1 MLTVQNVGLILGDR
15 TILDDISFQVS
26 PREKVGLVGVNGAGK
41 SSLLKIIA
49 GQLLPDHGSVSA
61 TFSVGYLP
69 QEPRAAYRPDQTALE
84 CLLQERGLLALA
96 REIETTA
103 RSLGAARPR
112 SPEQTKLLAH
122 CGQLQHAWEHQGGY
136 EAEPVARRLLDG
148 LGLGRVAFDQP
159 FATLSGGQ
167 KSRLAL
173 AALLFSRP
181 DLLLLDE
188 PTNH

>member
-41 SSLLKIIA
+41 SSLLKIVA
-49 GQLLPDHGSVSA
+49 GQLLPDHGAVSA

-69 QEPRAAYRPDQTALE
+69 QEPRVAYRPDQTALE

-122 CGQLQHAWEHQGGY
+122 YGQGVQPPRRQARPRMAGWPTHLRADRELDARAGRRGRGPGPEPAPGRRNGERGG
-136 EAEPVARRLLDG
+136 P
-148 LGLGRVAFDQP
+148 GR
-159 FATLSGGQ
+159 
-167 KSRLAL
+167 
-173 AALLFSRP
+173 
-181 DLLLLDE
+181 
-188 PTNH
+188 